1 MRKTSVILTAGY
13 SFLPEK
19 EMLLQYI
26 CQHNYMD
33 LNYKK

>member
-1 MRKTSVILTAGY
+1 MRKTSVILTAGH

-19 EMLLQYI
+19 GI